1 MVPKYP
7 ICFTGE
13 IVLHD
18 AAEADPRDVRED
30 LDDTKIHQKC
40 EKKIEKSEHKKIF
53 IKIKL
58 TEEFRKSSKKIRWT
72 KKFLFLQFV
81 WIDHAKKLF
90 IYRDCVS

>member
-18 AAEADPRDVRED
+18 DAEADPRDARED

-53 IKIKL
+53 IKIKFDRGIEKKL
-58 TEEFRKSSKKIRWT
+58 EKIRWT
-72 KKFLFLQFV
+72 KKFLFVF
-81 WIDHAKKLF
+81 
-90 IYRDCVS
+90 